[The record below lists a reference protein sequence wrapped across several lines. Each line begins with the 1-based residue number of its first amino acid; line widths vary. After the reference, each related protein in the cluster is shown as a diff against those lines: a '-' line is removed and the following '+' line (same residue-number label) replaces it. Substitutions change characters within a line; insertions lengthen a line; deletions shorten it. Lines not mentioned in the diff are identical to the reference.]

1 MLLADLSEE
10 DKALI
15 ADDDLGFEVP
25 INFIAQN
32 YEPEATDHDF
42 LSRVPDII
50 FGVIRSVLPMSNTI
64 DPITP
69 FYCLKTGKLPMWVVK
84 WFIQS
89 MRPSRFGNA
98 TLFYR
103 SMYLIEQLRA
113 FTQEVISEEEVL
125 KDLDLKAF
133 EGHHAS
139 FEEEEEDTLR
149 TIKRWEAKEQAMALE
164 RDQWA
169 VVQPPMEDDEP
180 LEPEDE
186 SRKRKHIGKGKG
198 KGKRSKKD

>member
-32 YEPEATDHDF
+32 YEPEATDEEF
-42 LSRVPDII
+42 LSRVPDLI
-50 FGVIRSVLPMSNTI
+50 FGVIRAVLPMSNTI

-69 FYCLKTGKLPMWVVK
+69 FYYLKMGKLPMWVVK
-84 WFIQS
+84 WFVQS

-113 FTQEVISEEEVL
+113 FTQEIISEDQVL
-125 KDLDLKAF
+125 RQFD
-133 EGHHAS
+133 GHE
-139 FEEEEEDTLR
+139 EEEEEDTLK
-149 TIKRWEAKEQAMALE
+149 TVKEWEDKEQAKALE

-169 VVQPPMEDDEP
+169 VVQPPMEDEEP